1 MVDGVTGLRGP
12 CDPGRVQVWVARVV
26 RGLSAPRTRFALLLL
41 LVAAALVLVS
51 VVGVPDTDRVSGVTE
66 RAGAW
71 APVVGVL
78 GIAVL
83 ALLVFPRAAV
93 AAVAGLV
100 YGPAPGTLYAVLG
113 TTIGATVAF
122 GVGRA
127 LGRAYLVQRL
137 GARLGTVDRWL
148 ARRGF
153 LAVLYARILPVVPFG
168 LLNYGF
174 GTTRVR
180 PWVFV
185 VGTAAGILPSTY
197 LYATLGGAL
206 DDPTSPEFVVAAAL
220 TVAITVAGAV
230 VVHRANQRRRAVGA
244 SHPTPGG
251 GAAPGDTL
259 L

>member
-1 MVDGVTGLRGP
+1 
-12 CDPGRVQVWVARVV
+12 VARVV
-26 RGLSAPRTRFALLLL
+26 TALSAPRTRFALLVL
-41 LVAAALVLVS
+41 LVGGALVLVS
-51 VVGVPDTDRVSGVTE
+51 VVGVPDTEQVSGVTE
-66 RAGAW
+66 RAGVW
-71 APVVGVL
+71 APLVGII

-122 GVGRA
+122 AVGRA
-127 LGRAYLVQRL
+127 LGRAYLVQRI
-137 GARLGTVDRWL
+137 GARLGSVDRWL
-148 ARRGF
+148 DRRGF

-197 LYATLGGAL
+197 LYATLGGAV
-206 DDPTSPEFVVAAAL
+206 DEPTSPEFLLAAGL
-220 TVAITVAGAV
+220 TVAITVAGGV
-230 VVHRANQRRRAVGA
+230 VVHRANRRRLAA
-244 SHPTPGG
+244 RTPTPPT
-251 GAAPGDTL
+251 AAVADAATAPAAD
-259 L
+259 